1 MSTLKELLQKATP
14 GYWKARRHGNQY
26 RGEWRIDASGWTN
39 FAQIYCGEARLSDP
53 IAEANAQLIA
63 RCNPQTMALV
73 LEALNMAANQL
84 KPMLPENR
92 HMLIAPQFTLKQV
105 HDKLETALAALNNP
119 AP

>member
-14 GYWKARRHGNQY
+14 GYWKARRHSNQY

-73 LEALNMAANQL
+73 LEALELAEKRLGAIYSTAAENKCRAAL
-84 KPMLPENR
+84 K
-92 HMLIAPQFTLKQV
+92 
-105 HDKLETALAALNNP
+105 ALNNP
-119 AP
+119 TL